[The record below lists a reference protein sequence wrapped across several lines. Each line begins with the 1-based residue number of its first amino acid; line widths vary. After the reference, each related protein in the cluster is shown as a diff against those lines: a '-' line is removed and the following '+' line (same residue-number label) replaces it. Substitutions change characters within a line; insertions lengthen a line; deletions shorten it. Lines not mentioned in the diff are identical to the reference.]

1 MRFGHYR
8 SVEPGNGTAWT
19 SGINLYAT
27 VAALGLAGRFEMIQ
41 LPQSLEV
48 LTNPIVIAVACIMY
62 AIEFFADKI
71 PFVDTGWDVLH
82 TFIRVPAGAILAA
95 RSLGDMSPALETA
108 ALLAGGSIALAAHG
122 TKATSRL
129 AINSSPEPFSNWTA
143 SLVEDVA
150 VLGGIWIIFNH
161 PWLMLALVCV
171 FLALM
176 IWIVPKMFRLSKR
189 GFTMM
194 RNRLAGSSQEQATTS
209 TPQSP

>member
-1 MRFGHYR
+1 M
-8 SVEPGNGTAWT
+8 
-19 SGINLYAT
+19 
-27 VAALGLAGRFEMIQ
+27 
-41 LPQSLEV
+41 
-48 LTNPIVIAVACIMY
+48 
-62 AIEFFADKI
+62 
-71 PFVDTGWDVLH
+71 
-82 TFIRVPAGAILAA
+82 PAGAILAA

-143 SLVEDVA
+143 SFVEDVA

-176 IWIVPKMFRLSKR
+176 IWIVPKIFRLSKR
-189 GFTMM
+189 GFTML
-194 RNRLAGSSQEQATTS
+194 RNRLAGSNQEQATTS
-209 TPQSP
+209 TPQSH

>member
-1 MRFGHYR
+1 MGTIEAL
-8 SVEPGNGTAWT
+8 SLAMGTAWT

-82 TFIRVPAGAILAA
+82 TFVRVPAGAILAA

-108 ALLAGGSIALAAHG
+108 SLLAGGSIALAAHG

-161 PWLMLALVCV
+161 PWLMLAFVFV

-176 IWIVPKMFRLSKR
+176 IWIVPKIFRLSKR
-189 GFTMM
+189 GFTML
-194 RNRLAGSSQEQATTS
+194 RNRLAGSNQEQATTS